1 MAWNAACSSAYLNE
15 IDSAF
20 AYLEL
25 AINLGFNNLEH
36 HENSDPLTPMK
47 KDPRWGELITRLN

>member
-36 HENSDPLTPMK
+36 LENSDPCRCADTK
-47 KDPRWGELITRLN
+47 NS